1 MLNSRRRPNKQT
13 SGMDRF
19 ADRGYTP
26 AAPQHVFRARGA
38 VNAGELMPHIIAEYS
53 ANLED
58 CLDVQAL
65 VDDLHRAAI
74 DSKVAEPVA
83 VRTRAERREYF
94 RVADGNPA
102 NGFVHITARLRIG
115 RPEEKLTALG
125 QALLTVA
132 DQRLADVYPT
142 HPIGLTVEI
151 HEIDDM
157 TFRRNTLRERAQSA
171 A

>member
-1 MLNSRRRPNKQT
+1 MWRLGNAGGSALCCRRSR
-13 SGMDRF
+13 
-19 ADRGYTP
+19 
-26 AAPQHVFRARGA
+26 PQHVFCARRA
-38 VNAGELMPHIIAEYS
+38 VNAGEFMPHIIAEYS

-58 CLDVQAL
+58 CLDIQAL
-65 VDDLHRAAI
+65 VDDLHQAAI
-74 DSKVAEPVA
+74 EVRVAELVA
-83 VRTRAERREYF
+83 IRTRAARREYF

-115 RPEEKLTALG
+115 RPEELRTRLG
-125 QALLTVA
+125 EALLAAA
-132 DQRLADVYPT
+132 DKRLTEVYPS

-157 TFRRNTLRERAQSA
+157 TFRRNTLRERAQLSSLGA